1 MQDHSSLLA
10 SLNASWFAA
19 GLEPET
25 ATRLAELARAY
36 HAEPGQELF
45 REGDQSE
52 LFGVVIRGRI
62 ALRTLVPERG
72 PITILTIEP
81 GDVFGWSTV
90 VPPYRSTSSATAI
103 EPLEA
108 IVFDATGIRAALR
121 SDCQLALALYPRI
134 MLAVSRR
141 LSATRLQLLDLF
153 VAEQVK
159 TW

>member
-1 MQDHSSLLA
+1 MQDRAALLA
-10 SLNASWFAA
+10 ELNASWFAS

-36 HAEPGQELF
+36 RAEPGQELF
-45 REGDQSE
+45 REGDPSE

-90 VPPYRSTSSATAI
+90 VPPYRSTSSAVAI
-103 EPLEA
+103 EALEA
-108 IVFDATGIRAALR
+108 IVFDAAGIRSALR
-121 SDCQLALALYPRI
+121 TDCQLALALYPRL

-141 LSATRLQLLDLF
+141 LNATRLQLLDLF
-153 VAEQVK
+153 AAEQVK

>member
-1 MQDHSSLLA
+1 MQDRAALLA
-10 SLNASWFAA
+10 ELNSSWFAS

-36 HAEPGQELF
+36 RAEPGQELF
-45 REGDQSE
+45 REGDPSE

-108 IVFDATGIRAALR
+108 VVFDAAGIRAALR
-121 SDCQLALALYPRI
+121 TDCQLALALYPRI

-159 TW
+159 SW

>member
-1 MQDHSSLLA
+1 MTDQASIVA
-10 SLNASWFAA
+10 SLNASWFAS

-36 HAEPGQELF
+36 HAEPGEELF
-45 REGDQSE
+45 REGDQSD

-72 PITILTIEP
+72 EITILTIEP

-90 VPPYRSTSSATAI
+90 VPPYRSTSNATAI
-103 EPLEA
+103 EPVEA
-108 IVFDATGIRAALR
+108 IVFEAAGIRAALR
-121 SDCQLALALYPRI
+121 TDCKLAIALYPRI

-141 LSATRLQLLDLF
+141 LAATRHQVMDLYA
-153 VAEQVK
+153 AEEVR

>member
-1 MQDHSSLLA
+1 MQDQASIVA
-10 SLNASWFAA
+10 SLNSTWFAS

-25 ATRLAELARAY
+25 QTRLAELARTY

-45 REGDQSE
+45 REGDPSD

-72 PITILTIEP
+72 EITILTIEP

-90 VPPYRSTSSATAI
+90 VPPYRSTSTAVAI
-103 EPLEA
+103 EPTEA
-108 IVFDATGIRAALR
+108 IVFEASGIRAALR
-121 SDCQLALALYPRI
+121 TDCQLAVALYPRI

-141 LSATRLQLLDLF
+141 LNATRHQLLDLF
-153 VAEQVK
+153 AAEEMRS
-159 TW
+159 W

>member
-1 MQDHSSLLA
+1 MEDKAAILA
-10 SLNASWFAA
+10 ELNATWFAS

-25 ATRLAELARAY
+25 ATHLAQLARTFR
-36 HAEPGQELF
+36 AEPGQELF
-45 REGDQSE
+45 REGDPSE
-52 LFGVVIRGRI
+52 LFGVVVRGRV

-72 PITILTIEP
+72 PITILTVEP

-103 EPLEA
+103 EALEA
-108 IVFDATGIRAALR
+108 IVFDAAGIRAALR

-134 MLAVSRR
+134 TMAISRR
-141 LSATRLQLLDLF
+141 LNATRLQLLDLF
-153 VAEQVK
+153 AAEQVK

>member
-1 MQDHSSLLA
+1 MQDHAALLA
-10 SLNASWFAA
+10 ELNASWFAS
-19 GLEPET
+19 GLEPEA
-25 ATRLAELARAY
+25 ATHLAELARAY

-45 REGDQSE
+45 REGDPSE
-52 LFGVVIRGRI
+52 LFGVVVRGRI

-108 IVFDATGIRAALR
+108 VVFDAAGIRAALR
-121 SDCQLALALYPRI
+121 TDCQLALALYPRI

-159 TW
+159 SW

>member
-90 VPPYRSTSSATAI
+90 VPPYRSTSSAT
-103 EPLEA
+103 
-108 IVFDATGIRAALR
+108 
-121 SDCQLALALYPRI
+121 
-134 MLAVSRR
+134 
-141 LSATRLQLLDLF
+141 RLQLLDLF

>member
-1 MQDHSSLLA
+1 MQDQTANLA
-10 SLNASWFAA
+10 ALNSSWFAS

-108 IVFDATGIRAALR
+108 IVFDAAGIRAALR
-121 SDCQLALALYPRI
+121 TDCKLALALYPRI
-134 MLAVSRR
+134 MVAVSRR